1 MRSILTER
9 RAADRKA
16 MAKAL
21 TELGATL
28 GATVT
33 IEPIGSYEISL
44 KIEHPSGLCVY
55 ISLDGKTPHARPNTF
70 VLPWHMRGHPETRLA
85 RSFGTVNPH
94 HQRKATHVVDG
105 WSALHAEIKRGL
117 TAANDGS
124 AFE

>member
-9 RAADRKA
+9 RAADRRT

-21 TELGATL
+21 AELGASM

-33 IEPIGSYEISL
+33 AEPTSSHEIDIE
-44 KIEHPSGLCVY
+44 IEHPSGLCVFV
-55 ISLDGKTPHARPNTF
+55 SLDGRSPHARPNTF